1 MSKVNGACAGTVGC
15 RPEAGCHALKRTPA
29 TYSPKRPVGRFLHAE
44 IMRAQQMGQKRDG
57 RQAPALAG
65 IIGGVPKHVGIVAA
79 KPLAK
84 LVAVHHAG
92 SLPAPRRD
100 GHL

>member
-1 MSKVNGACAGTVGC
+1 
-15 RPEAGCHALKRTPA
+15 
-29 TYSPKRPVGRFLHAE
+29 
-44 IMRAQQMGQKRDG
+44 MGQERNG

-92 SLPAPRRD
+92 SLAAPRRD